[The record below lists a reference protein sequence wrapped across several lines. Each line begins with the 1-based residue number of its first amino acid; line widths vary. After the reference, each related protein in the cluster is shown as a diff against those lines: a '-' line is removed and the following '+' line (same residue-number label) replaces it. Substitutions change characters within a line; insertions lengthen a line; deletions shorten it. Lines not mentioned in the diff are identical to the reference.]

1 MSVSTSVS
9 KPDADTAIG
18 SPPAAIAAPMAAL
31 LTAEGIAVAFGVAAC
46 CGLPFILANLG
57 LSAAW
62 LSGVALLAAPHRQ
75 LLVPLAALLLLAGA
89 FALWR
94 QHRAAV
100 ACRVD
105 GVCARPAARLMT
117 LAGLVTGTALFVTG
131 YLYA

>member
-18 SPPAAIAAPMAAL
+18 SSPAAIAAPMAAL
-31 LTAEGIAVAFGVAAC
+31 LTAGGIAVAFGVAAC
-46 CGLPFILANLG
+46 CGLPFILASLG

-89 FALWR
+89 FALCR